1 MGLGINRHGALQGF
15 GLGFVNAN
23 KNDSQLNGACCNSLG
38 GCGISFRVSRLGF
51 YLPLSVSLPLSIS
64 RKAKV
69 DRGLMVS
76 LRILQ
81 GLRLIPLFVFPSL
94 PLHDQGFG
102 FSFLFFSLD

>member
-1 MGLGINRHGALQGF
+1 MGLGINRYGALQGF

-23 KNDSQLNGACCNSLG
+23 ENDSQLNGVCCNSLG
-38 GCGISFRVSRLGF
+38 GCGITFRVSSLGF

-81 GLRLIPLFVFPSL
+81 GLNLIPLFVFPSL
-94 PLHDQGFG
+94 PFNDQWLGVF
-102 FSFLFFSLD
+102 FSFLFT